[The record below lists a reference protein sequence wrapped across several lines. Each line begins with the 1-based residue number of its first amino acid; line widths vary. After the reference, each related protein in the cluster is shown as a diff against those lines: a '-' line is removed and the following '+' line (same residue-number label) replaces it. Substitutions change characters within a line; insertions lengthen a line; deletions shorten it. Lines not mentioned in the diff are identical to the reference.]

1 MHNSGYIPKNEC
13 NGSDI
18 LLVSYNLINYIFMVI
33 IHNKCVHQSEL
44 LDFASNNTDLG
55 FIKSLRFTVKK
66 KKKRSKTLDTYQTV
80 QINCAHHSHVYML
93 YKFYIYV
100 CVLYYYIK
108 NNIYQLGKN

>member
-66 KKKRSKTLDTYQTV
+66 KRSKTLDTYQTV